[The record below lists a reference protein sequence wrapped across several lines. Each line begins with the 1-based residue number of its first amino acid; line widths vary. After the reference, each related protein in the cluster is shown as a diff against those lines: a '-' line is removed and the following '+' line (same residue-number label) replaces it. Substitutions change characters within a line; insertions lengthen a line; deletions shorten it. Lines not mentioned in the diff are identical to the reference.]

1 MSGESCHPS
10 NCKRSAHSVWWDGE
24 GIHTGKLALQTH
36 RYGQGYPAATL
47 TMNFGLTPARAG
59 TTGREISGVLSRVTS
74 PSGGPKVYGHC
85 DLRLLHLDKTGKDGW
100 SKAPGKRT
108 VCTREGQFAF
118 PEQVPGGAA
127 LQAMAT
133 VSCALV
139 RRGLEVEVAIVAEGQ
154 GSSYERNCCGDEPG
168 LVLGPSYMAM

>member
-1 MSGESCHPS
+1 MSGESCQPS
-10 NCKRSAHSVWWDGE
+10 NCKRSAHSVGRDGE

-85 DLRLLHLDKTGKDGW
+85 DLRLLHLDKNGRGW
-100 SKAPGKRT
+100 MEQSSREEDSMHKGGP
-108 VCTREGQFAF
+108 VCI
-118 PEQVPGGAA
+118 P
-127 LQAMAT
+127 
-133 VSCALV
+133 
-139 RRGLEVEVAIVAEGQ
+139 
-154 GSSYERNCCGDEPG
+154 
-168 LVLGPSYMAM
+168 

>member
-1 MSGESCHPS
+1 MSGESCQPS
-10 NCKRSAHSVWWDGE
+10 NCKRSAHSVWRDGE

-85 DLRLLHLDKTGKDGW
+85 DLRLLHLDKKRERMDGAKLQGRGQYAQGRASLHSLSRYLEERPSRQWPQFHVLW
-100 SKAPGKRT
+100 SG
-108 VCTREGQFAF
+108 EGWK
-118 PEQVPGGAA
+118 
-127 LQAMAT
+127 
-133 VSCALV
+133 
-139 RRGLEVEVAIVAEGQ
+139 
-154 GSSYERNCCGDEPG
+154 
-168 LVLGPSYMAM
+168 